1 MNSQA
6 TDWPADFDAIRDL
19 NDRGKQH
26 FGFWCRGLRVP
37 LIHPG
42 IFLPLIRRFC
52 YMPAIEWA
60 SSVKAALGGP
70 VSRVYPP

>member
-6 TDWPADFDAIRDL
+6 TDRRPDMDASRQL
-19 NDRGKQH
+19 NGMFRWTDAGY
-26 FGFWCRGLRVP
+26 GLANFS
-37 LIHPG
+37 IHPG

-60 SSVKAALGGP
+60 SSVKAALGGA
-70 VSRVYPP
+70 VSRAHPP